1 MRRVRPRSGKQP
13 DPARRERISGGIPR
27 RTTGRTSGAI
37 PTRGTS
43 PRDSQ
48 PITRTGDRMPRQVP
62 GPTRQSGPM
71 PVRRGST
78 PVRRSGPVD
87 PPRRTTGRNSGP
99 IPRRDAR
106 ATSEQGGGAIPQRNS
121 EPLAERDG
129 LPRTTQPGEDSRL
142 APELVSA
149 SRRPTSKEP
158 PWFPQVPMRPGEAVE
173 EQESGHSWW
182 WILLIMAMAGAAAWW
197 MQTR

>member
-1 MRRVRPRSGKQP
+1 
-13 DPARRERISGGIPR
+13 
-27 RTTGRTSGAI
+27 
-37 PTRGTS
+37 
-43 PRDSQ
+43 
-48 PITRTGDRMPRQVP
+48 
-62 GPTRQSGPM
+62 M